1 MDEPTVRYLDPIAGL
16 DAAMWVPPSRGQLF
30 WLRFAPAFFAP
41 AGGTGRGL
49 VRWWALATVTPST
62 NVTGLNLVYQ
72 SYLNHVFHRTRL
84 ARAGHAVCMPVIVTA
99 LLALL
104 FPVHAILPA
113 AIVLAA
119 WWAYWAVKERDPV
132 WGGCGIALAA
142 ALYPL
147 AQALGRLGA
156 AEHSPLAQPW
166 ALVLIGGALQAGSHI
181 LEPLPPRVT
190 RSMHWVAPAQYLLG
204 RPGHR
209 NPAGTVAR
217 RAAQLAAQAI
227 FGTVDEIVASPRLLP
242 VLLLEL
248 LFLFGHHPARR
259 AAWRALSAQAIASGN
274 PALDYIGT
282 GGPTPLRTG
291 PTAPLKPHYRA
302 TNASSPRTWC
312 RRRRCRGRSCRSPQ
326 SRPSNQRRTG
336 SQSTTQSRGDG
347 QPRRT
352 SRRVTRKAPA
362 ARAGRRGRATP
373 RQHHAQGDPPD
384 RPPCPHHPLEGA

>member
-30 WLRFAPAFFAP
+30 WLRFAPALFAP
-41 AGGTGRGL
+41 ARGTGRGL

-72 SYLNHVFHRTRL
+72 SYLNHIFHRTRL

-99 LLALL
+99 LVALL

-113 AIVLAA
+113 AIALAA

-166 ALVLIGGALQAGSHI
+166 AWVLIAGALQAGSHI

-190 RSMHWVAPAQYLLG
+190 RSVHWIAPGAVPARAA
-204 RPGHR
+204 RPPQPGGHR
-209 NPAGTVAR
+209 GCAAL
-217 RAAQLAAQAI
+217 AQLAAQAI

-291 PTAPLKPHYRA
+291 PTAHERHVGVRRPGRGVRV
-302 TNASSPRTWC
+302 RTD
-312 RRRRCRGRSCRSPQ
+312 RRRPGWRARIPARGPTGWWAAPTRRARPASGSRAQAACRWPAPGT
-326 SRPSNQRRTG
+326 RTAG
-336 SQSTTQSRGDG
+336 SAPAIAR
-347 QPRRT
+347 PRRG
-352 SRRVTRKAPA
+352 S
-362 ARAGRRGRATP
+362 GSCG
-373 RQHHAQGDPPD
+373 
-384 RPPCPHHPLEGA
+384 